1 MAELSQETKAIIDRL
16 KAEGDLIR
24 NSGTNSIKAVQINL
38 GKFENLFSS
47 IEANIVEQT
56 KILQMQAGMAQ
67 EAVEAQRTKEQYD
80 EIVPPVAKQ
89 SEDTSND
96 TKSDTNAK
104 INSMGDKIEKALSLR
119 NIALGAAGLFVGY
132 NLLKGFIDDQTG
144 GGFTEMQNTI
154 RNIRWSDVRDNFNN
168 AVSGLNVVDWA
179 AVGPAIN
186 AMTTAVSGIN
196 WTNFT
201 NAVNSMSETVTAFT
215 TWLGETGVDDIVSTV
230 IAGGMVTAGARGLGQ
245 GLWRGATG
253 GGGRGRAGGI
263 AGRLGRIGPN
273 IALAAAGL
281 ALYYGNDIKNW
292 LNEQMGTEAGGTGE
306 SIVNQSVDI
315 ATAGLG
321 LISIAGMFGPPGL
334 IALAA
339 VTGTVLI
346 GNAIR
351 HWVNDY
357 QEKARNDFNTQVDA
371 AIAAAEAEDPTNLS
385 DDTATAVATAMAEAR
400 RRTQLAI
407 GQAAVEEAEQAE
419 AELRQILAQQN
430 VGDGSEGV
438 TQDQLSRLRTQAL
451 AGDSAAIQELLTYAE
466 GRESDRGYLSRT
478 FGGTRD
484 EWIADFIR
492 SIGDT
497 AYGDQNLSI
506 EEQIRQADA
515 WDAMAT
521 RILNGD
527 FSAQQY
533 GGRGLVVERPGERLA
548 YMRQQEANQL
558 DALIIAQ
565 QNAQQRDAQIDTL
578 MAATEAY
585 LASVNGAPVVI
596 SAPTTVSPTI
606 NNIDGGRS
614 VNHLSVMQG
623 GGGAGLMMS
632 VNPYGL
638 PAFAN

>member
-80 EIVPPVAKQ
+80 EIVPPVAEQ
-89 SEDTSND
+89 SKDTSND

-104 INSMGDKIEKALSLR
+104 INSMGDKIANALSLK

-132 NLLKGFIDDQTG
+132 NLLKGFIDEETN

-154 RNIRWSDVRDNFNN
+154 SNIRWADVRN
-168 AVSGLNVVDWA
+168 GLNQAVDGLNIVDWA

-186 AMTTAVSGIN
+186 SMTTAVSGIN
-196 WTNFT
+196 WINFT
-201 NAVNSMSETVTAFT
+201 DAVNSMSETVKSFT
-215 TWLGETGVDDIVSTV
+215 TWLGETGVDDIVRGV
-230 IAGGMVTAGARGLGQ
+230 VGAGLVTAGARGLGQ
-245 GLWRGATG
+245 GLWRGATQTGPAGRG
-253 GGGRGRAGGI
+253 GGGGMGG
-263 AGRLGRIGPN
+263 ALRRIGPG
-273 IALAAAGL
+273 IAMAAAGI
-281 ALYYGNDIKNW
+281 AIYYGNDIKNW
-292 LNEQMGTEAGGTGE
+292 LNEQVGTEAGGTGE

-321 LISIAGMFGPPGL
+321 LVSIAGMFGPPGL

-357 QEKARNDFNTQVDA
+357 QEETRKNFNADVDA
-371 AIAAAEAEDPTNLS
+371 ALAAAEAEPDQRNLS
-385 DDTATAVATAMAEAR
+385 DDTTAALAQAMFEAR

-407 GQAAVEEAEQAE
+407 GQAAIDEAEQAE
-419 AELRQILAQQN
+419 AELRQILAQQS

-451 AGDSAAIQELLTYAE
+451 AGDSDAIRELLTYAE

-527 FSAQQY
+527 FSAQRY
-533 GGRGLVVERPGERLA
+533 GGRGLVVERPGERAA
-548 YMRQQEANQL
+548 YLRQQEANQL
-558 DALIIAQ
+558 DALLIAQ
-565 QNAQQRDAQIDTL
+565 ENTRRTQAL
-578 MAATEAY
+578 MAETQAY
-585 LASVNGAPVVI
+585 LESVGGAPVI
-596 SAPTTVSPTI
+596 INAPTTVSPTI
-606 NNIDGGRS
+606 NNVDGGRS
-614 VNHLSVMQG
+614 VNHLSVTHG
-623 GGGAGLMMS
+623 GGGAGLMMQ

>member
-1 MAELSQETKAIIDRL
+1 
-16 KAEGDLIR
+16 
-24 NSGTNSIKAVQINL
+24 
-38 GKFENLFSS
+38 
-47 IEANIVEQT
+47 
-56 KILQMQAGMAQ
+56 
-67 EAVEAQRTKEQYD
+67 
-80 EIVPPVAKQ
+80 
-89 SEDTSND
+89 
-96 TKSDTNAK
+96 
-104 INSMGDKIEKALSLR
+104 
-119 NIALGAAGLFVGY
+119 
-132 NLLKGFIDDQTG
+132 
-144 GGFTEMQNTI
+144 
-154 RNIRWSDVRDNFNN
+154 
-168 AVSGLNVVDWA
+168 
-179 AVGPAIN
+179 
-186 AMTTAVSGIN
+186 
-196 WTNFT
+196 
-201 NAVNSMSETVTAFT
+201 
-215 TWLGETGVDDIVSTV
+215 
-230 IAGGMVTAGARGLGQ
+230 
-245 GLWRGATG
+245 
-253 GGGRGRAGGI
+253 
-263 AGRLGRIGPN
+263 
-273 IALAAAGL
+273 
-281 ALYYGNDIKNW
+281 
-292 LNEQMGTEAGGTGE
+292 MGTEAGGTGE
-306 SIVNQSVDI
+306 SIVNQSVNI

-321 LISIAGMFGPPGL
+321 LMSIAGMFGPPGL

-357 QEKARNDFNTQVDA
+357 QEQARNDFNNQVDA
-371 AIAAAEAEDPTNLS
+371 AMAAAAAEDPRNLS

-407 GQAAVEEAEQAE
+407 GQAAVEEAERSE